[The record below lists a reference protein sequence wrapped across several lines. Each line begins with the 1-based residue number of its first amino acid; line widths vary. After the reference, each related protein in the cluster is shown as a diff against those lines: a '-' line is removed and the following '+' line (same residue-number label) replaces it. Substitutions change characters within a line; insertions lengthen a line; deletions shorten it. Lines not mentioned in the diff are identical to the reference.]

1 MSLAQGVVTAAA
13 FYAYESI
20 LVKPRRSLG
29 LIIPQ
34 VVVEE
39 VHHDDLEITEH
50 PIEQGAAIA
59 DHAFKRPADL
69 IIRCAWS
76 NSASVA
82 GLGKGVVQGVTT
94 TVTGV
99 QSAVTGNSAAQ
110 IRDIYDSL
118 LKLQEQR
125 DPFIVYTGKRVYT
138 NMLIRSLAVTTDK
151 TTENSLVVVIVLRQ
165 VILVQTQL
173 VFVAAP
179 ASRQADPAATQATI
193 NSGTKSLDPAPKF
206 RTQDAY

>member
-1 MSLAQGVVTAAA
+1 MSLPEGLVRASAS
-13 FYAYESI
+13 YAYESI
-20 LVKPRRSLG
+20 LVKPRRSIGTL
-29 LIIPQ
+29 IPQ

-59 DHAFKRPADL
+59 DHAYKRPADL

-82 GLGKGVVQGVTT
+82 GLGDGIVQGLTT

-99 QSAVTGNSAAQ
+99 QSAVTGNSAQQ
-110 IRDIYDSL
+110 IRDVYDSF
-118 LKLQEQR
+118 LKLQESR
-125 DPFIVYTGKRVYT
+125 VPFDVYTGKRVYA
-138 NMLIRSLAVTTDK
+138 NMLVRSLAATTDK
-151 TTENSLVVVIVLRQ
+151 NTENSLVVVATLRQ

-173 VFVAAP
+173 VTVTAA
-179 ASRQADPAATQATI
+179 ANKQADPAATQAPI
-193 NSGTKSLDPAPKF
+193 NSGTKALEPAPKF
-206 RTQDAY
+206 RPQDFH